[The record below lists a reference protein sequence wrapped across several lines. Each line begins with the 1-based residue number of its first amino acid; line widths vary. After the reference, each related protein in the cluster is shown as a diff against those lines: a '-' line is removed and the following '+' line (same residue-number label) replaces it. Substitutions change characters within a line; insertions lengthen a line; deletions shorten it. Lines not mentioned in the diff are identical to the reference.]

1 MEEYLNRLQRF
12 GVRLGLRNVA
22 SFLHLLGNPQKKL
35 RAVHIGGTNGKGSTA
50 AFIASILR
58 KAGHRVGLYTSPH
71 IHDVRERIQIN
82 GKYIS
87 KDRLDDLIRR
97 LKGIMEGRRSALPVT
112 YFEFLTAL
120 SFQYFLEEDIDIAV
134 IEVGMGGRLDA
145 TNLIHPLVSV
155 ISTVSMDHEEY
166 LGNTLVKIA
175 REKAGIVKHDGIVV
189 TGVWQRDLQKMFG
202 EICKGKKSQIFYYA
216 QDFYG
221 RYRAGGVC
229 DYYGRTMALSGLSL
243 GLRGRH
249 QGRNVSL
256 ALASIEHLRE
266 KGFKA
271 GDEAVLAGIKDVQW
285 PCRLEV
291 VREKPLVVL
300 DGAHNSEGAHVLSIA
315 LKEEFFWKRLF
326 LVFGVLSD
334 KDYSGMLSWI
344 SPLADRVIL
353 TRPRSDRALSPD
365 IILNALPH
373 LSRKASI
380 VSDPGDAVER
390 ALNAA
395 RPDDCICVCGS
406 LFTAAAGRKYLIP
419 KALLLP

>member
-1 MEEYLNRLQRF
+1 VEKYLNRLQRF

-22 SFLHLLGNPQKKL
+22 SFLNLLGNPQRKL
-35 RAVHIGGTNGKGSTA
+35 SAIHIGGTNGKGSTA

-58 KAGHRVGLYTSPH
+58 KAGYRVGLYTSPH

-82 GKYIS
+82 GNLIS
-87 KDRLDDLIRR
+87 KDRFDNLIRQLR
-97 LKGIMEGRRSALPVT
+97 GFLESRRSAPPVT

-120 SFQYFLEEDIDIAV
+120 SFQYFLEENIDIAV

-175 REKAGIVKHDGIVV
+175 REKAGIIQHGGILV

-202 EICKGKKSQIFYYA
+202 EICKRKKSQISHYA
-216 QDFYG
+216 QDFYS
-221 RYRAGGVC
+221 RYRAGGIC
-229 DYYGRTMALSGLSL
+229 DYYGRTTILSGLSL
-243 GLRGRH
+243 CLRGRH

-256 ALASIEHLRE
+256 ALATIEHLRE
-266 KGFKA
+266 RGFRA
-271 GDEAVLAGIKDVQW
+271 GDEAVLTGIKDVQW

-300 DGAHNSEGAHVLSIA
+300 DGAHNAEGAHVLSIA
-315 LKEEFFWKRLF
+315 LKEEFLWKRLF

-353 TRPRSDRALSPD
+353 TRPRSDRALSPKF
-365 IILNALPH
+365 ILNALPH

-380 VSDPGDAVER
+380 VSNPGDAVEE
-390 ALNAA
+390 ALDAA

-406 LFTAAAGRKYLIP
+406 LFTAAAARAV
-419 KALLLP
+419 ALTVQ

>member
-1 MEEYLNRLQRF
+1 MEEYLNRLQKF

-22 SFLHLLGNPQKKL
+22 SFLHLLGNPQRKL
-35 RAVHIGGTNGKGSTA
+35 NAIHIGGTNGKGSTA
-50 AFIASILR
+50 AFIASIMG
-58 KAGHRVGLYTSPH
+58 KAGYRVGLYTSPH

-82 GKYIS
+82 GKSIS
-87 KDRLDDLIRR
+87 RDRFNDLIKQ
-97 LKGIMEGRRSALPVT
+97 LKGIMEGRHSAPPVT

-120 SFQYFLEEDIDIAV
+120 SFQYFLEENIDIAV

-145 TNLIHPLVSV
+145 TNLLNPLVSV

-166 LGNTLVKIA
+166 LGNTLEKIA
-175 REKAGIVKHDGIVV
+175 REKAGIIQYGGILI
-189 TGVWQRDLQKMFG
+189 TGVWQNDLQKMFG
-202 EICKGKKSQIFYYA
+202 EICERKESHISYYNMGFYS
-216 QDFYG
+216 
-221 RYRAGGVC
+221 RYRAGGKC
-229 DYYGRTMALSGLSL
+229 DYYGRTMVLSDLSL

-266 KGFKA
+266 KGFRCGNKA
-271 GDEAVLAGIKDVQW
+271 ILTGIKEVQW

-291 VREKPLVVL
+291 IREKPLVVL
-300 DGAHNSEGAHVLSIA
+300 DGAHNAEGAHVLSIA

-326 LVFGVLSD
+326 LIFGVLSD
-334 KDYSGMLSWI
+334 KDYSSMLSWI

-353 TRPRSDRALSPD
+353 TQPRSDRALPPN

-373 LSRKASI
+373 LSQKATI
-380 VSDPGDAVER
+380 VSDPGDAVKE
-390 ALNAA
+390 ALEAA

-406 LFTAAAGRKYLIP
+406 LFTAAAARNYLIS
-419 KALLLP
+419 KNTAVA